1 MNQAKESVTMVSVMI
16 SVTVT
21 VVEEFERNYL
31 LILFLIAVDDDVA
44 DVDVAL

>member
-1 MNQAKESVTMVSVMI
+1 MVSVMI

-21 VVEEFERNYL
+21 VVVEEFERNYL